1 MDDTLQSFWKEL
13 QQALAGYWKGLIHV
27 LPKVMLALI
36 VFFLVVLVVGR
47 ITGMVHRRLS
57 GKAHDQLFTRFVS
70 RIIKFVV
77 YTCALILALHILG
90 LTGIAGGL
98 LAGAGVSA
106 FIIGFAFKDI
116 AENFLAGII
125 LAFNRPFSL
134 EDTIKIKDY
143 IGKVEAL
150 NFRTTHLKT
159 FDEKDVFIPN
169 ATILKEVVTNLTKN
183 GIIRLDFVAG
193 IAFEDDVEQATSLIV
208 QTIKDHPDILNDKE
222 PFVVAEELA
231 TNTVNLRVFFW
242 VSTDDYRKGVLI
254 TKSHIIAQVKNALSD
269 AGFTLPAN
277 IVEMKVYDKRI
288 SIPVSITNPQAQQ

>member
-1 MDDTLQSFWKEL
+1 
-13 QQALAGYWKGLIHV
+13 
-27 LPKVMLALI
+27 MLALI

-183 GIIRLDFVAG
+183 GIIRLDFVVG